1 MKSLEDV
8 ARAGWVIE
16 NYDSVELLEN
26 SDGSPRVSEAY
37 RDRMYNPDML
47 IRYKKQLDGSVYV
60 VEAVGESKWKKLW
73 LVSAY
78 IQKNGSAN
86 TSQNQTVTQAPH
98 AGNQPLGNVQNAVAS
113 PINSRVAQNGSAVK
127 GNIQADYVGMDNVR
141 VQPTQTDG
149 RARHNPIQTF
159 NRLAKDLG
167 IGKTFGTRKMNGL
180 EGRAAG
186 YYETNAQYA
195 VSDTRHASSIEVDA
209 HELGHAIAARLNM
222 TGTQQMV
229 NNLTARFP
237 ANYPAAQLPGEAFSE
252 FFWRYLVSDQEAEN
266 FAGRAYVN
274 TMERN
279 LRREGLLDGV
289 KTAQRE
295 VRQFLNASAEE
306 QFRLMTRD
314 KSDTANEDTIGER
327 LMSAER
333 QFISSMVDST
343 LDEEGRN
350 LGGSCPPFLLSFN
363 HRQRPRLN
371 IRIDWRGI
379 YGICL

>member
-1 MKSLEDV
+1 MALIQKVMKSLEDV
-8 ARAGWVIE
+8 ARTGWVLE

-113 PINSRVAQNGSAVK
+113 PVNSRVAQNGLAVK
-127 GNIQADYVGMDNVR
+127 GNIQADYVGMDNVQ

-222 TGTQQMV
+222 TGT
-229 NNLTARFP
+229 
-237 ANYPAAQLPGEAFSE
+237 EAFIRNMIGPYAEEALSE
-252 FFWRYLVSDQEAEN
+252 GEEK
-266 FAGRAYVN
+266 FASWFAVRAK
-274 TMERN
+274 ERLAT
-279 LRREGLLDGV
+279 LRRDW
-289 KTAQRE
+289 AE
-295 VRQFLNASAEE
+295 VESALKLKEHSDE
-306 QFRLMTRD
+306 LVQGMTCRVE
-314 KSDTANEDTIGER
+314 KEIER
-327 LMSAER
+327 LRA
-333 QFISSMVDST
+333 
-343 LDEEGRN
+343 
-350 LGGSCPPFLLSFN
+350 
-363 HRQRPRLN
+363 
-371 IRIDWRGI
+371 RIEKM
-379 YGICL
+379 